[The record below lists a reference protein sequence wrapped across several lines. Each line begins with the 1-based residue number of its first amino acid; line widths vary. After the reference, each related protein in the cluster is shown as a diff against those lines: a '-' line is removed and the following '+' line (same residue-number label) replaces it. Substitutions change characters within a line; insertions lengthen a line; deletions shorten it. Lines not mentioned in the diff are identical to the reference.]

1 MTSTIM
7 AIFYFI
13 IKKLMSLGFFSFI
26 VNSFLLIL
34 NEKQVFG
41 SKSKVNTILY
51 KIFFIWFE

>member
-1 MTSTIM
+1 M